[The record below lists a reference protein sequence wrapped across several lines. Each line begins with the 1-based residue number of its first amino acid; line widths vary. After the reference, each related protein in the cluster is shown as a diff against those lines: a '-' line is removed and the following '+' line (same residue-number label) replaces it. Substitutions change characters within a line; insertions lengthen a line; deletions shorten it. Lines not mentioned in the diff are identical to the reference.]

1 MQRTTSDM
9 RLANIATAKQQ
20 QYPKVNNNCLSYW
33 LSHVYGRR
41 HVALL
46 AWLKTMIWICRQ
58 RKHIWTVIIK

>member
-46 AWLKTMIWICRQ
+46 A
-58 RKHIWTVIIK
+58 